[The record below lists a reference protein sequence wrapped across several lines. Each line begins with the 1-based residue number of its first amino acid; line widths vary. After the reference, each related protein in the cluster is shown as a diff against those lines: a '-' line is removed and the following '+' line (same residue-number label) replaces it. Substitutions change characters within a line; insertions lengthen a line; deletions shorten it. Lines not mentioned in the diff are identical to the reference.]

1 MKFIT
6 SRTEALKV
14 LENYTEK
21 DILIYTAQR
30 NFDFGPQNRKNIS
43 CLSPY
48 ITHRLISEYEV
59 AKKVFVSGG
68 TVHVRMRKLEKMG
81 VVRGTK
87 LDIDYTKLGYNISCY
102 MGIYLEKSF
111 LYKEAVKALR
121 SIPEVIEIHAI
132 TGQYT
137 IFIKILCKD
146 TPHFREILDSKI
158 HKVKG
163 ITRTESFMSI
173 EETMK
178 DGLSLN

>member
-1 MKFIT
+1 
-6 SRTEALKV
+6 
-14 LENYTEK
+14 
-21 DILIYTAQR
+21 
-30 NFDFGPQNRKNIS
+30 
-43 CLSPY
+43 
-48 ITHRLISEYEV
+48 
-59 AKKVFVSGG
+59 
-68 TVHVRMRKLEKMG
+68 MRKLEKMG
-81 VVRGTK
+81 IVRGTK

-111 LYKEAVKALR
+111 LYKDAVKALR
-121 SIPEVIEIHAI
+121 NIPEVVEIHAI

-173 EETMK
+173 EETLK